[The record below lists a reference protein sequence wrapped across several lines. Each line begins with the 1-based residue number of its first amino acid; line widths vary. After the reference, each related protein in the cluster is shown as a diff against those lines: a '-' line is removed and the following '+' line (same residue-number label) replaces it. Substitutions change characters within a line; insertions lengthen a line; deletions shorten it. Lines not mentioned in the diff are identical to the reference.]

1 MLRGCTKGGVNKAT
15 NRLVACQINWKYRKT
30 ACIKV
35 AEEYGHM
42 MEHRVIGAEADPRP
56 STITT

>member
-1 MLRGCTKGGVNKAT
+1 MLRCCTKGGVNKAA
-15 NRLVACQINWKYRKT
+15 NRLVAYQINWKYRKT

-35 AEEYGHM
+35 AEEYGQM
-42 MEHRVIGAEADPRP
+42 VEHRVIGADPRP